1 MELLFAACVVWSGR
15 RRCWGRKADRI
26 QNRDAQTG
34 LEHGVSLASGRNTG
48 WLGAWGGG
56 EEFRPSQAR
65 APQAPFRKGY
75 AGGEALQGEGETLS
89 TGDAF
94 PHLNVLF
101 F

>member
-1 MELLFAACVVWSGR
+1 MELFFAACVEWSGR
-15 RRCWGRKADRI
+15 RHCWGRKADRI

-34 LEHGVSLASGRNTG
+34 LEHGSLASGRNTG

-56 EEFRPSQAR
+56 EEARPGQAR

-75 AGGEALQGEGETLS
+75 AGREALQGEGETFS
-89 TGDAF
+89 TGDASH
-94 PHLNVLF
+94 HLNLLF

>member
-1 MELLFAACVVWSGR
+1 MELPFAACVVWSGR

-26 QNRDAQTG
+26 QNRDVQTG

-56 EEFRPSQAR
+56 EETRPGQGPSS
-65 APQAPFRKGY
+65 PFRKGY
-75 AGGEALQGEGETLS
+75 AGREALQGEGVTLS
-89 TGDAF
+89 TEDAS
-94 PHLNVLF
+94 PHLNLLF